1 MNIIN
6 KNKSSKEL
14 NLDRFNQLGVNNLIF
29 TVVYTKEKYK
39 WTLWF
44 GDKSL
49 MICKKCAIR
58 EAFGTKYK
66 QNKRYIQWMERRSK

>member
-1 MNIIN
+1 MVDMTERMQFVSMDTF
-6 KNKSSKEL
+6 KCECCKQSS
-14 NLDRFNQLGVNNLIF
+14 I
-29 TVVYTKEKYK
+29 YKEKYK

-44 GDKSL
+44 GNDSL